1 MKRKAS
7 ADDGASVFCR
17 MTSEERALLDRAIAV
32 RQEQNPEASY
42 SIGRIMVVQAVKWA
56 KEVLVTEDARNLMT
70 TIGDEVRERRK
81 DPHAPKQHVLRLSF
95 GAAKELVEAKLLKRL
110 NPPSALRPSPQRK
123 DTDIE
128 LFEVT
133 AEGEKWID
141 ENVGK

>member
-1 MKRKAS
+1 VKKKAS
-7 ADDGASVFCR
+7 GDDGASVFCR
-17 MTSEERALLDRAIAV
+17 MTAEERELIDRAIAKK
-32 RQEQNPEASY
+32 QEADPVASY
-42 SIGRIMVVQAVKWA
+42 SIGRVMVANAVKWA
-56 KEVLVTEDARNLMT
+56 KEVLVNEDARNLMM

-95 GAAKELVEAKLLKRL
+95 GAARELVEAKLLKRL

-123 DTDIE
+123 DTDVE

-133 AEGEKWID
+133 VEGEKWIE